1 VNFKSSS
8 GPSALMLAVG
18 DCLPDI
24 TKYLLEVGADPNIPD
39 HVSMTLALALH
50 IRLLIL
56 LLSCNE
62 VP

>member
-1 VNFKSSS
+1 
-8 GPSALMLAVG
+8 MLAVG